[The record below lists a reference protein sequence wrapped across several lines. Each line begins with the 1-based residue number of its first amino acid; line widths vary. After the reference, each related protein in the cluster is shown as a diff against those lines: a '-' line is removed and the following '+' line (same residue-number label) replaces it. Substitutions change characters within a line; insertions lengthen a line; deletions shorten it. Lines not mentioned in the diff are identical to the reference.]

1 MTTVFV
7 THDQEEALTISD
19 RVCVMNKGKI
29 VQMGSPEEIYT
40 HPRTEFVARFIGNYN
55 ILSTEQLKV
64 FNGKVSITGNQFA
77 IRPESMQLSS
87 LLTNSQAEFLGL
99 EAECEILEA
108 TVLGN
113 IMRYVVAVKGLKLTV
128 DALNISGQNGL
139 EVGMIVS
146 LRIPIEECKVLV
158 DGGV

>member
-1 MTTVFV
+1 V
-7 THDQEEALTISD
+7 D
-19 RVCVMNKGKI
+19 
-29 VQMGSPEEIYT
+29 
-40 HPRTEFVARFIGNYN
+40 
-55 ILSTEQLKV
+55 
-64 FNGKVSITGNQFA
+64 
-77 IRPESMQLSS
+77 
-87 LLTNSQAEFLGL
+87 FLGF